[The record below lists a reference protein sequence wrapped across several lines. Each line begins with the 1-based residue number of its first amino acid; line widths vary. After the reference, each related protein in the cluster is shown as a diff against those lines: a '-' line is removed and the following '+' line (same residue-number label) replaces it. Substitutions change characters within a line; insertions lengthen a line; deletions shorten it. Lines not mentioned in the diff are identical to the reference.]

1 MIYVRV
7 VLAYS
12 GGLDTSVILKLMQ
25 EKLNAEVITVTVDVG
40 QKDDFEKIEEK
51 ALKLGAV
58 KHYTIDAKEE
68 FAKNYLTKAIKSNAL
83 YEDAYPLATALARPL
98 IAEKIVEIAKKENAD
113 AVAHGCTGK
122 GNDQVRFDLAVKA
135 LYPEIQIVAPVRE
148 WGLTRDWEMEY
159 AKKNGI
165 PVKEKIYSIDEN
177 LWGRSIEGGILEDP
191 SEEPPEE
198 VFEWTLSPEKSPEK
212 PEYVT
217 IEFEEGIPVA
227 LNGKEMGLVELI
239 ETLNLLA
246 GKHGVGRIDHI
257 EDRTV
262 GIKSREVY
270 EAPAAVALI
279 KAHKDLEKFVLTKWV
294 LEFKEIVD
302 SKWAWLVYN
311 GLWFEPLREALD
323 AFVDAVEKNVS
334 GTVKLKLYNGN
345 AIVVGR
351 ESQNALYDFDLATY
365 EKSKYDQKLAIGFIE
380 LFGMQ
385 SVLAYSTASKHK
397 LKDFESKKAAEKVA
411 S

>member
-1 MIYVRV
+1 MKV

-12 GGLDTSVILKLMQ
+12 GGLDTSVILKMMQ

-40 QKDDFEKIEEK
+40 QKDDFKKIEEK
-51 ALKLGAV
+51 ALKFGAV

-68 FAKNYLTKAIKSNAL
+68 FAKEYLAKAIKANAL
-83 YEDAYPLATALARPL
+83 YEGAYPLATALARPL
-98 IAEKIVEIAKKENAD
+98 IAKKIVEIAKKENAD
-113 AVAHGCTGK
+113 AIAHGCTGK

-135 LYPEIQIVAPVRE
+135 LYPEIKIIAPVRE

-191 SEEPPEE
+191 FEEPPEE
-198 VFEWTLSPEKSPEK
+198 VFEWTLSPEKTPEK

-217 IEFEEGIPVA
+217 IEFEEGVPVA
-227 LNGKEMGLVELI
+227 LNGKEMDLVELI
-239 ETLNLLA
+239 ETLNFIA

-270 EAPAAVALI
+270 EAPAAITLI
-279 KAHKDLEKFVLTKWV
+279 KAHKDLEKFVLTKWA

-302 SKWAWLVYN
+302 SKWSWLVYN

-323 AFVDAVEKNVS
+323 AFIDKVEEKVS
-334 GTVKLKLYNGN
+334 GTVKVKLYKGN

-351 ESQNALYDFDLATY
+351 KSENALYDINLATF
-365 EKSKYDQKLAIGFIE
+365 EKSDYDQKLAIGFIE

-385 SVLAYSTASKHK
+385 SVLAYSIANKSKPMEA
-397 LKDFESKKAAEKVA
+397 FGSKELEAEKVI

>member
-1 MIYVRV
+1 MKV

-40 QKDDFEKIEEK
+40 QKDDFKKIEEK
-51 ALKLGAV
+51 ALKFGAV

-68 FAKNYLTKAIKSNAL
+68 FAKEYLAKAIKANAL
-83 YEDAYPLATALARPL
+83 YEGAYPLATALARPL
-98 IAEKIVEIAKKENAD
+98 IAKKIVEIAKKENAD
-113 AVAHGCTGK
+113 AIAHGCTGK

-135 LYPEIQIVAPVRE
+135 LYPEIKIIAPVRE

-191 SEEPPEE
+191 SEEPPQE
-198 VFEWTLSPEKSPEK
+198 VFEWTLSPEKTPEK

-217 IEFEEGIPVA
+217 IEFEEGVPVA
-227 LNGKEMGLVELI
+227 LNGKEMNLVELI
-239 ETLNLLA
+239 ETLNFIA

-270 EAPAAVALI
+270 EAPAAITLI
-279 KAHKDLEKFVLTKWV
+279 KAHKDLEKFVLTKWA

-302 SKWAWLVYN
+302 SKWSWLVYN

-323 AFVDAVEKNVS
+323 AFINTVEEKVS
-334 GTVKLKLYNGN
+334 GTVKVKLYKGN

-351 ESQNALYDFDLATY
+351 KSQNALYDINLATF
-365 EKSKYDQKLAIGFIE
+365 EKSDYDQKLAIGFIE

-385 SVLAYSTASKHK
+385 SVLAYSMANKSKPMEA
-397 LKDFESKKAAEKVA
+397 FGSKKLEAEKVI

>member
-1 MIYVRV
+1 VKA
-7 VLAYS
+7 VLSYS

-25 EKLNAEVITVTVDVG
+25 EKLNAEVVTVTVDVG

-68 FAKNYLTKAIKSNAL
+68 FAKEYLAKAIKANAL
-83 YEDAYPLATALARPL
+83 YEGAYPLATALARPL
-98 IAEKIVEIAKKENAD
+98 IAKKIVEIAKKENAD
-113 AVAHGCTGK
+113 VIAHGCTGK
-122 GNDQVRFDLAVKA
+122 GNDQVRFDLAIKA
-135 LYPEIQIVAPVRE
+135 LYPEIRIIAPVRE

-191 SEEPPEE
+191 SKEPPEE
-198 VFEWTLSPEKSPEK
+198 VFKWTLSPDKTSEK

-227 LNGKEMGLVELI
+227 LNGKEMDLVELI
-239 ETLNLLA
+239 ETLNLIA
-246 GKHGVGRIDHI
+246 GKHGIGRIDHI
-257 EDRTV
+257 EDRVV

-270 EAPAAVALI
+270 EAPAAITII
-279 KAHKDLEKFVLTKWV
+279 KAHKDLEKFTLTKWA

-302 SKWAWLVYN
+302 SKWSWLVYN

-323 AFVDAVEKNVS
+323 AFIDKVEEKVN
-334 GTVKLKLYNGN
+334 GTVKVKLYKGN

-351 ESQNALYDFDLATY
+351 SSENALYDTKLATY
-365 EKSKYDQKLAIGFIE
+365 EKFSTFDQKLAIGFIE
-380 LFGMQ
+380 LFGLQ
-385 SVLAYSTASKHK
+385 SVLAYSVANKSKS
-397 LKDFESKKAAEKVA
+397 LGGFGIEKAKAEKVA